1 MYISGKFDLYQREP
15 YFGITSA
22 FRGLCTEL
30 LQLKKVNPTKYNGL
44 CNDLKAEV
52 GDGIALLVT
61 ICPDLD
67 YAIDIDLGIHAMAD
81 TGNKE
86 AKERL
91 KYVFVQFFRVLTKH
105 LTHLVLSIDDL
116 QWGDIASMVSPLPIF
131 YV

>member
-1 MYISGKFDLYQREP
+1 MFISGKFDLYQREP
-15 YFGITSA
+15 YFGITTA

-30 LQLKKVNPTKYNGL
+30 LQLKRVNPTKYNGL
-44 CNDLKAEV
+44 CGDIKAEV

-81 TGNKE
+81 AGNKE

-91 KYVFVQFFRVLTKH
+91 KYVFVQFFRVLTRHFKYFV
-105 LTHLVLSIDDL
+105 LVLDDL
-116 QWGDIASMVSPLPIF
+116 QWADVASMVSK
-131 YV
+131 